1 MVSLESTCE
10 VPILC
15 RPWSPEM
22 GLHPARFFIRSPASA
37 YTFVI
42 RGTSIDTVFNS
53 IGLEVPVISCAGLV
67 VVAAVVDIAGHLEFL
82 VVVCPVCRPVICRAC
97 QGW

>member
-1 MVSLESTCE
+1 
-10 VPILC
+10 
-15 RPWSPEM
+15 M
-22 GLHPARFFIRSPASA
+22 GLHPARFIIRSPAST

-53 IGLEVPVISCAGLV
+53 IGLEVLVISCAGLV
-67 VVAAVVDIAGHLEFL
+67 VVAAVVDIADHIEFL

-97 QGW
+97 QGR